1 MSSPDILDLRRL
13 IPEEDF
19 WFSFSRS
26 SGPGGQNV
34 NKVSTRTTLFFDLD
48 GCQALTDSQK
58 GRIATR
64 LETRISKEGILRVVA
79 ARHRTQLANKRAAV
93 NRFYEL
99 LEEALR
105 RSPKRKP
112 TAVPPGSRRKRLKN
126 KLAKGQQKQLR
137 ASVRRSHDE

>member
-1 MSSPDILDLRRL
+1 MNSPDILDLRRR
-13 IPEEDF
+13 IPEEGL
-19 WFSFSRS
+19 WFGFSRS

-34 NKVSTRTTLFFDLD
+34 NKVNTRTTLFFDLG
-48 GCQALTDSQK
+48 GCLTLTDSEK
-58 GRIATR
+58 RRITAR

-79 ARHRTQLANKRAAV
+79 AKHRTQLANKRAAV

-99 LEEALR
+99 LEEALQR
-105 RSPKRKP
+105 RPKRKP

-137 ASVRRSHDE
+137 TTVRRSHDE